1 MYEHLT
7 LNSWVAVGED
17 CPISYRVHD
26 KDDVVFVCDSGSRS
40 FEFVFSAGSLRTF
53 LGLGADALREMD
65 SADSAVA
72 TPVPEAV

>member
-1 MYEHLT
+1 MYQNLT
-7 LNSWVAVGED
+7 LHSWVAVGED
-17 CPISYRVHD
+17 CPIRYSIHD
-26 KDDVVFVCDSGSRS
+26 QDDVVFLCDSGSRT

-65 SADSAVA
+65 SIDSAVA